1 MIQRIALLIAA
12 ALLLTGSTCVP
23 DALLGEQGGTSGQ
36 TIGTDQTIEN
46 AYDDRRNDLQVGG
59 LGTVVRTLADDH
71 DGSRHQR
78 FILELN
84 SGHTLLIAHN
94 IDVAPRIPDVHE
106 GDTVEFYGFFEYNDQ
121 GGVIHWT
128 HHDPEGYHE
137 DGWLKHE
144 GVVYQ

>member
-23 DALLGEQGGTSGQ
+23 DAILGEQAL
-36 TIGTDQTIEN
+36 GTDQTIEN
-46 AYDDRRNDLQVGG
+46 AYEDRRNDLQVAGS
-59 LGTVVRTLADDH
+59 GTVIRTLADDH

-78 FILELN
+78 FILELE

-94 IDVAPRIPDVHE
+94 IDVAPRIPDVRE
-106 GDTVEFYGFFEYNDQ
+106 GDTVEFYGVYEYNDQ

-128 HHDPEGYHE
+128 HHDPEGLHE
-137 DGWLKHE
+137 GGWLKHE
-144 GVVYQ
+144 GAIYQ